1 MEKDNLNEQGTRG
14 HESGEEKGAARD
26 GRHLSGGA
34 PKESRGRFLGV
45 VWVSS
50 WLFFALGVL
59 GVSTLFP
66 MDSWALT
73 PSECRRKK
81 GCKFNTKLWKCVCK
95 GSPRRTGRRRG
106 PKGVQGGPMVRV
118 RGTCFTM
125 GSKNR
130 GALANEKP
138 EHRVC
143 LSSYYIDKY
152 EVSVADYKKCIIAG
166 KCTPPAWHNP
176 KHSSLKYCNW
186 DAKGREKH
194 PLNCVSAKQADAYCS
209 YAGKRLPT
217 EAEWEYAARA
227 RKKRAYPWG
236 DELATCK
243 HAIISDAG
251 NWGCGRSTTWDRGS
265 RPRDKSPFG
274 ARDMAGNVS
283 EWTMDGYRKGVYGAT
298 PKSFR
303 NPVVP
308 VGKGVRMVRGGSAFS
323 NARNART
330 TRRQVLR
337 ESSQY
342 YTVGF
347 RCAWSKRK
355 PKAIPSGGGP
365 RGGRTP
371 SGGGSPSATRSQ
383 LRRNDIARSMGS
395 VMKRVRACNK
405 RSKKTGLLWAR
416 ITVSGASGRPT
427 SVSVTGTLAD
437 TPLGRCVARALRRHL
452 RFPKFKRSSQ
462 SFRYPVRFR

>member
-1 MEKDNLNEQGTRG
+1 MKKEEPLKKGIRG
-14 HESGEEKGAARD
+14 QTSRGDEGAAREGPCQLGSPSK
-26 GRHLSGGA
+26 GR
-34 PKESRGRFLGV
+34 RGRFLGV
-45 VWVSS
+45 VRGSS
-50 WLFFALGVL
+50 WLFLALGVL

-95 GSPRRTGRRRG
+95 SSPRRTGRRRG
-106 PKGVQGGPMVRV
+106 PKGVKGGPMVRI
-118 RGTCFTM
+118 RGKCFTM
-125 GSKNR
+125 GSKDR

-166 KCTPPAWHNP
+166 KCTPPMWHNP
-176 KHSSLKYCNW
+176 KHSSIKYCNW

-227 RKKRAYPWG
+227 RKKWAYPWG

-274 ARDMAGNVS
+274 VRDMAGNVS

-298 PKSFR
+298 PKNFR

-330 TRRQVLR
+330 TRRQVLQSR
-337 ESSQY
+337 LQ
-342 YTVGF
+342 
-347 RCAWSKRK
+347 RN
-355 PKAIPSGGGP
+355 PKAVPAARGAS
-365 RGGRTP
+365 GGRTP
-371 SGGGSPSATRSQ
+371 SRGGSPTATRNQ
-383 LRRNDIARSMGS
+383 LSRSDIMSS
-395 VMKRVRACNK
+395 MKRVMGQVK
-405 RSKKTGLLWAR
+405 RCRKKYKKTGIMWVKVV
-416 ITVSGASGRPT
+416 VSGAGGRPA
-427 SVSVTGTLAD
+427 SVSVTGTLAG

-462 SFRYPVRFR
+462 AFRYPIRIR